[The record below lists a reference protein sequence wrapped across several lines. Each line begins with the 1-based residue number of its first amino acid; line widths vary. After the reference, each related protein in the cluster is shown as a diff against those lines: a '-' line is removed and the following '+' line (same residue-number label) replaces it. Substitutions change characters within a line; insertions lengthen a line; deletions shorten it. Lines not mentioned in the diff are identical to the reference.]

1 MYHKV
6 KIKKLPRAKSGY
18 ETNSL
23 DKQSLTFGG
32 ADANHYKTET
42 EGFRKSLGSVPR
54 SEANL
59 EAEGGETAY
68 GDINGDSLPEH
79 YKIKGPRH
87 AQGGVPM
94 NLPDGTFIFS
104 DYVKLKIKD
113 CNILKMFGK
122 PCGKKK
128 KGYTPAQLAK
138 QYDINKYREILEDV
152 ESDSYEKKTA
162 EMMIRKYVV
171 KLGAL
176 ALAQE
181 SMKGYP
187 QGVPVVAQPYLE
199 HMGLS
204 EEDILGPSNETK
216 RQLEEMQQME
226 QQMAQQQ
233 MMSAQQMP
241 QQQGQPMMKSG
252 GSYALGG
259 TPDSCP
265 EGQYYSQI
273 TGKCES
279 IENLKKIYHDS
290 AYTARNAKDDVKEF
304 RPIQNVTYSNLM
316 KKAYEDYSKALENK
330 GDYVDAFAE
339 GIYHIGSQSAGSLKR
354 LFGLKN
360 GGGIDNPG
368 FRAFPAEV
376 QNKIVSNMQDGGDF
390 EPHMMYDPQ
399 NGIGFMA
406 NEYADHVMMNE
417 AGFVHDEPKAMYG
430 MEMSNLNAFI
440 PSNMSGVSISEV
452 APRMQKGSQKGLPK
466 GAVVLNPDDYDTQE
480 ELIAAQREA
489 LKKNPDKV
497 FIKREGKLY
506 QVSQK
511 PLAYQGDFA
520 TSTFNK
526 KGIAKADEFAGQYQ
540 AIVNTFNTPAGK
552 KALQEKAIAALKNK
566 DNVRGLSDAEVK
578 GMIKQLEND
587 PDMAYNQFIDMQQR
601 NLSLAANGIKVAELS
616 NDPDRGDY
624 LNSDF
629 RTAFKDIGVDAPTK
643 EEAAIQQ
650 ATYIG
655 YSDLIADRNAGKITD
670 PDLNRS
676 LQNFSISQVGL
687 ADDELTGTGGDAN
700 RISKIDGIYTNT
712 TAGEIAGAEAFELSE
727 NEFKIDPEDK
737 EIERTDDGTLLPQIE
752 NYEAQW
758 MTPDVLDFTGAVN
771 QPINTY
777 GSWASLYDSPDV
789 RPVFYDPTRAIAAGN
804 EALNMLGQYV
814 DQTTQDATVK
824 RSNLAGAAGKS
835 ATLAANTTASYDDK
849 NVPIANQVELLD
861 AQMKADE
868 NKINQGVTAQLYRDN
883 NVLLPQAYDTAKA
896 QKKQNIRNAFRQGW
910 QNASNLAGVNAL
922 NPNYKINPVTG
933 SVMYIGTDRTATPE
947 KPGLDFEQALAKA
960 QSMGLTDNA
969 AVNAATKLMT
979 ETAQRGGYVMGS
991 NVFPFMF
998 Y

>member
-187 QGVPVVAQPYLE
+187 QGVPVVARPYLE

-241 QQQGQPMMKSG
+241 QQQMMQAPMMEK
-252 GSYALGG
+252 
-259 TPDSCP
+259 
-265 EGQYYSQI
+265 
-273 TGKCES
+273 
-279 IENLKKIYHDS
+279 
-290 AYTARNAKDDVKEF
+290 
-304 RPIQNVTYSNLM
+304 
-316 KKAYEDYSKALENK
+316 
-330 GDYVDAFAE
+330 
-339 GIYHIGSQSAGSLKR
+339 
-354 LFGLKN
+354 
-360 GGGIDNPG
+360 
-368 FRAFPAEV
+368 
-376 QNKIVSNMQDGGDF
+376 GGDF
-390 EPHMMYDPQ
+390 NPHMMYDPQ
-399 NGIGFMA
+399 SGIGFMA
-406 NEYADHVMMNE
+406 NEYADHVMMDE
-417 AGFVHDEPKAMYG
+417 AGFVHDKPKAMYG
-430 MEMSNLNAFI
+430 MEMSNLNSFI

-452 APRMQKGSQKGLPK
+452 TPRMQKGSQKGLPK

-497 FIKREGKLY
+497 FIKRKGKLY
-506 QVSQK
+506 QVSEK

-526 KGIAKADEFAGQYQ
+526 KGFARADEFAGQYQ
-540 AIVNTFNTPAGK
+540 AIVNTFNTAAGK

-566 DNVRGLSDAEVK
+566 DNVRGLSDSYVK
-578 GMIKQLEND
+578 DLIKQLEND

-601 NLSLAANGIKVAELS
+601 NLSLAANGVNVADLS
-616 NDPDRGDY
+616 NNPDRGDY

-629 RTAFKDIGVDAPTK
+629 RGAFKDIGVDAPTK

-670 PDLNRS
+670 PDLNKS

-737 EIERTDDGTLLPQIE
+737 EIERTNDGTLLPQIE

-814 DQTTQDATVK
+814 DQTTQDASVK

-849 NVPIANQVELLD
+849 NVPIANQFELLD

-883 NVLLPQAYDTAKA
+883 NVLLPQAYDNAKA
-896 QKKQNIRNAFRQGW
+896 QKDANIRNTFRQAW
-910 QNASNLAGVNAL
+910 QNASNLANINAL
-922 NPNYKINPVTG
+922 NPNYKINPITG
-933 SVMYIGTDRTATPE
+933 GVMYIGPNRTVTPE

>member
-187 QGVPVVAQPYLE
+187 QGVPVVARPYLE

-241 QQQGQPMMKSG
+241 QQQMMQAPMMQ
-252 GSYALGG
+252 
-259 TPDSCP
+259 
-265 EGQYYSQI
+265 E
-273 TGKCES
+273 
-279 IENLKKIYHDS
+279 
-290 AYTARNAKDDVKEF
+290 
-304 RPIQNVTYSNLM
+304 
-316 KKAYEDYSKALENK
+316 
-330 GDYVDAFAE
+330 
-339 GIYHIGSQSAGSLKR
+339 
-354 LFGLKN
+354 
-360 GGGIDNPG
+360 GGG
-368 FRAFPAEV
+368 F
-376 QNKIVSNMQDGGDF
+376 K
-390 EPHMMYDPQ
+390 PHMMYDPQ
-399 NGIGFMA
+399 SGIGFMA
-406 NEYADHVMMNE
+406 NEYADHVMMDE
-417 AGFVHDEPKAMYG
+417 AGFVHDKPKAMYG

-511 PLAYQGDFA
+511 PLAYQGDFS

-526 KGIAKADEFAGQYQ
+526 KGIARADEFAGQYQ

-566 DNVRGLSDAEVK
+566 DNVRGLSDSYVK
-578 GMIKQLEND
+578 DLIKQLEND

-601 NLSLAANGIKVAELS
+601 NLSLAANGIKVADLS

-777 GSWASLYDSPDV
+777 GSWASLYDAGDV
-789 RPVFYDPTRAIAAGN
+789 RPVFYDATRAISGGN

-814 DQTTQDATVK
+814 DQTTQDASIK

-835 ATLAANTTASYDDK
+835 ATLAANTAALYDDK
-849 NVPIANQVELLD
+849 NVPIANQFELVD

-868 NKINQGVTAQLYRDN
+868 NKINQGITAQLYRDN

-922 NPNYKINPVTG
+922 NPNYKINPITG
-933 SVMYIGTDRTATPE
+933 GVMYIGPNRTVTPE

>member
-187 QGVPVVAQPYLE
+187 QGVPVVARPYLE

-241 QQQGQPMMKSG
+241 QQQMMQAPMMEK
-252 GSYALGG
+252 
-259 TPDSCP
+259 
-265 EGQYYSQI
+265 
-273 TGKCES
+273 
-279 IENLKKIYHDS
+279 
-290 AYTARNAKDDVKEF
+290 
-304 RPIQNVTYSNLM
+304 
-316 KKAYEDYSKALENK
+316 
-330 GDYVDAFAE
+330 
-339 GIYHIGSQSAGSLKR
+339 
-354 LFGLKN
+354 
-360 GGGIDNPG
+360 
-368 FRAFPAEV
+368 
-376 QNKIVSNMQDGGDF
+376 GGDF
-390 EPHMMYDPQ
+390 NPHMMYDPQ
-399 NGIGFMA
+399 SGIGFMA
-406 NEYADHVMMNE
+406 NEYADHVMMDE
-417 AGFVHDEPKAMYG
+417 AGFVHDKPKAMYG
-430 MEMSNLNAFI
+430 MEMSNLNSFI
-440 PSNMSGVSISEV
+440 PSNMSRVSISEV
-452 APRMQKGSQKGLPK
+452 TPRMQKGSQKGLPK

-497 FIKREGKLY
+497 FIKRKGKLY
-506 QVSQK
+506 QVSEK

-526 KGIAKADEFAGQYQ
+526 KGFARADEFAGQYQ
-540 AIVNTFNTPAGK
+540 AIVNTFNTAAGK

-566 DNVRGLSDAEVK
+566 DNVRGLSDSYVK
-578 GMIKQLEND
+578 DLIKQLEND

-601 NLSLAANGIKVAELS
+601 NLSLAANGVNVADLS
-616 NDPDRGDY
+616 NNPDRGDY

-629 RTAFKDIGVDAPTK
+629 RGAFKDIGVDAPTK

-670 PDLNRS
+670 PDLNKS

-737 EIERTDDGTLLPQIE
+737 EIERTNDGTLLPQIE

-758 MTPDVLDFTGAVN
+758 MTPDVLDFTAAVN

-814 DQTTQDATVK
+814 DQTTQDASVK

-849 NVPIANQVELLD
+849 NVPIANQFELLD

-883 NVLLPQAYDTAKA
+883 NVLLPQAYDNAKA
-896 QKKQNIRNAFRQGW
+896 QKDANIRNTFRQAW
-910 QNASNLAGVNAL
+910 QNASNLANINAL
-922 NPNYKINPVTG
+922 NPNYKINPITG
-933 SVMYIGTDRTATPE
+933 SVVYIGTDRTNTPE

>member
-187 QGVPVVAQPYLE
+187 QGVPVVARPYLE

-241 QQQGQPMMKSG
+241 QQQMMQAPMMEK
-252 GSYALGG
+252 
-259 TPDSCP
+259 
-265 EGQYYSQI
+265 
-273 TGKCES
+273 
-279 IENLKKIYHDS
+279 
-290 AYTARNAKDDVKEF
+290 
-304 RPIQNVTYSNLM
+304 
-316 KKAYEDYSKALENK
+316 
-330 GDYVDAFAE
+330 
-339 GIYHIGSQSAGSLKR
+339 
-354 LFGLKN
+354 
-360 GGGIDNPG
+360 
-368 FRAFPAEV
+368 
-376 QNKIVSNMQDGGDF
+376 GGDF
-390 EPHMMYDPQ
+390 NPHMMYDPQ
-399 NGIGFMA
+399 SGIGFMA
-406 NEYADHVMMNE
+406 NEYADHVMMDE
-417 AGFVHDEPKAMYG
+417 AGFVHDKPKAMYG
-430 MEMSNLNAFI
+430 MEMSNLNSFI
-440 PSNMSGVSISEV
+440 PSNMSRVSISEV
-452 APRMQKGSQKGLPK
+452 TPRMQKGSQKGLPK

-497 FIKREGKLY
+497 FIKRKGKLY
-506 QVSQK
+506 QVSEK

-526 KGIAKADEFAGQYQ
+526 KGFARADEFAGQYQ
-540 AIVNTFNTPAGK
+540 AIVNTFNTAAGK

-566 DNVRGLSDAEVK
+566 DNVRGLSDSYVK
-578 GMIKQLEND
+578 DLIKQLEND

-601 NLSLAANGIKVAELS
+601 NLSLAANGVNVADLS
-616 NDPDRGDY
+616 NNPDRGDY

-629 RTAFKDIGVDAPTK
+629 RGAFKDIGVDAPTK

-670 PDLNRS
+670 PDLNKS

-737 EIERTDDGTLLPQIE
+737 EIERTNDGTLLPQIE

-814 DQTTQDATVK
+814 DQTTQDASVK

-849 NVPIANQVELLD
+849 NVPIANQFELLD

-883 NVLLPQAYDTAKA
+883 NVLLPQAYDNAKA
-896 QKKQNIRNAFRQGW
+896 QKDANIRNTFRQAW
-910 QNASNLAGVNAL
+910 QNNAL
-922 NPNYKINPVTG
+922 NPNYKINPITG
-933 SVMYIGTDRTATPE
+933 SVVYIGTDRTNTPE